1 MDPVR
6 LQTSLLDQIALVVS
20 AFGLKPGYM
29 LICLGLI
36 ILLGLRFAS
45 LGPELKLLLAALVG
59 FELGELFC
67 AANYILAGGKSDV
80 LEFGHH
86 AGMIAFG
93 ALLPWA
99 VFDLL
104 DRRVLRFSD
113 PEATCAAQRFCK
125 RCWKRDEVA
134 CGLQRLM
141 LLAAPA
147 LALMALMPLAASLLS
162 YELILPVFGSDV
174 YYQLS
179 PDEQWALYRLY
190 PFLAAGLLLITFGL
204 LLRGQRGL
212 GPARWTF
219 FWGIGFM
226 AFSLLRFFLVSA
238 YQSMP
243 IWADAWEELTE
254 MIAIVSVVLL
264 LWVFRRPL
272 GLSAPGPQPE
282 EA

>member
-6 LQTSLLDQIALVVS
+6 LETSLLDQIALVAS

-29 LICLGLI
+29 LISLVLI
-36 ILLGLRFAS
+36 VFLARRFTS
-45 LGPELKLLLAALVG
+45 LGPELKVLLAALVG

-67 AANYILAGGKSDV
+67 AANYVFAGGRSDA

-104 DRRVLRFSD
+104 DRRVLRYSD
-113 PEATCAAQRFCK
+113 PDATCAAQRFCR

-147 LALMALMPLAASLLS
+147 LGLVALMPLAAPIPS
-162 YELILPVFGSDV
+162 YQLVLPVFGNDV

-190 PFLAAGLLLITFGL
+190 PLVAAGLLAITFGL
-204 LLRGQRGL
+204 LLRGRRGI

-219 FWGIGFM
+219 FWGLGVM
-226 AFSLLRFFLVSA
+226 SFSLLRFFLVSA
-238 YQSMP
+238 YRAMP

-254 MIAIVSVVLL
+254 MIAILAIVLL
-264 LWVFRRPL
+264 LWVFARPL
-272 GLSAPGPQPE
+272 GLIAESA